1 MGRRYAAVLGLLAF
15 AAVLVRGTLAGG
27 ALESTLGHAI
37 FCLLVFTILGAIIG
51 RVAQWIVEDAIRAQL
66 TVELAERQELPGTR
80 PAGRQ

>member
-15 AAVLVRGTLAGG
+15 AAVLVRGTIAGG

-37 FCLLVFTILGAIIG
+37 LCLMVFTILGAILG

-66 TVELAERQELPGTR
+66 TAELAERQESPGTR